1 MRFAPIALAA
11 IAILAA
17 ACAGNA
23 ATSAPADQ
31 IRTVS
36 GQSQPGAFGYT
47 TSGQAGPAGP
57 NAIPQ
62 PASPADAQ
70 KAQAGGNLAIP
81 AAFDPDRML
90 ILTASIAM
98 QGKDPWAAADRAQA
112 VAVGLG
118 GDVVG
123 LSQSGKGDAKTANL
137 TLRVPSARFT
147 EALRQLRD
155 LSDTEVVSSSVDGK
169 DVTEQFVDLDAR
181 LKAKQAEESRYLSLL
196 ARADKIDD
204 ILKIDQSLAQ
214 VRTQIEQLTGQLNSI
229 KQRTAF
235 STITVSIT
243 PVPLSPIG
251 PDPKG
256 AYDPSKTV
264 QAAIA
269 TLAVLFRVVADLAIW
284 GLVFGWIPL
293 VILAGA
299 LFVQRGRRVTTAV

>member
-1 MRFAPIALAA
+1 MRYAPIALAA

-17 ACAGNA
+17 ACAGSA

-31 IRTVS
+31 IRTAY
-36 GQSQPGAFGYT
+36 GQSQPGAFAAT
-47 TSGQAGPAGP
+47 TSGQSGPVGA
-57 NAIPQ
+57 AVPQ

-235 STITVSIT
+235 STIAVSIT
-243 PVPLSPIG
+243 PLAPSPIAA
-251 PDPKG
+251 PDPR

-299 LFVQRGRRVTTAV
+299 LFVQRGRRVTTAA